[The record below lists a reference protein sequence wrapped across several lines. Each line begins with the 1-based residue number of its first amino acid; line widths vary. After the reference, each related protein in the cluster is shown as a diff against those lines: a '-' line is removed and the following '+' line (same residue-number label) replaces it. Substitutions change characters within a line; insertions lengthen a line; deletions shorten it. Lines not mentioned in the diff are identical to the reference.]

1 MILQRGIKFNQKIAN
16 EIWFSISINVSV
28 SIYFELNCD
37 RVCYYQMKW
46 IIFKIIFKIIFLLEI
61 NGREYLWNQF
71 YQIPGNS
78 KQLFI
83 QKAIVFYCGASKHFE
98 LYAFDTWCDFTCFH
112 ILLSV
117 SLFNYPIFCR
127 IPSSMFIR
135 WIIIIHLW

>member
-46 IIFKIIFKIIFLLEI
+46 IIFKIIFLLEI
-61 NGREYLWNQF
+61 NGQEYLWNQF